1 MHKGII
7 KSNNG
12 KTISLKW
19 KSSTQ
24 KKSKSN
30 LKKSLQ

>member
-19 KSSTQ
+19 KSSI
-24 KKSKSN
+24 
-30 LKKSLQ
+30 LKK